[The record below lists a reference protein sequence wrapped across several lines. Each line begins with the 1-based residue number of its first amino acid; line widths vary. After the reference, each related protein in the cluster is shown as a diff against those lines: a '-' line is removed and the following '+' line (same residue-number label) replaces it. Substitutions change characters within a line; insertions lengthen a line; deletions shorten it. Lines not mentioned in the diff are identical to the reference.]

1 MSSMALALL
10 LQDTASSNNEKVQV
24 WGIQSRVQYLTGMTL
39 SWANSDRIKFEY
51 KEDTNALN
59 FNGAMNLHA
68 LVIGSTNEGATGST
82 VIGGNNNV
90 VKW

>member
-1 MSSMALALL
+1 
-10 LQDTASSNNEKVQV
+10 
-24 WGIQSRVQYLTGMTL
+24 MTL
-39 SWANSDRIKFEY
+39 SSANSDRVKFEY
-51 KEDTNALN
+51 KEGTNALN

-90 VKW
+90 VK